1 VAVSSLLFLTAAG
14 RDRRDRK
21 GMESTSPAKNDPKT
35 IFGWCMYDWA
45 NSAYVTTV
53 AVGLLPYYFAR
64 VVVGEQ
70 GVAIGGTVYSATT
83 LWGFTVSTAAVVAFL
98 SAPVLGAVADF
109 SSAKKRFL
117 LFAAY
122 SGALAAALLFFCGP
136 GDVFLTLGLYF
147 IAQIGFVCGN
157 VFYDAFL
164 PQIASQDR
172 MDWVSGKGYA
182 FGYVGGGLQFA
193 AALALVAGHERIGIS
208 QDLATRLGMGTAAL
222 WWGGF
227 ALITG
232 RRLHDA
238 PSTERL
244 DAKYRAWPR
253 LAAYLATGLART
265 WRTTRKVSRF
275 RHLLL
280 YLIAFMLYN
289 DGIQTVID
297 MATIY
302 GAEELKF
309 GPQVL
314 MVTLLVIQGIA
325 SLGALLF
332 GKIAERVGSKQAI
345 MLSLALWSGVVM
357 YAYFIHS
364 ATEFFI
370 LGGIVGLVLGGSQA
384 LSRSMYGSMIPESAS
399 AEFFGFYTVFSKFS
413 AIWGPLVFAT
423 IRQVT
428 GTARLSILSLI
439 CFFVA
444 GMVLLRFVDVEKARQ
459 AKAAGAF

>member
-1 VAVSSLLFLTAAG
+1 MQSENYG
-14 RDRRDRK
+14 
-21 GMESTSPAKNDPKT
+21 KNDPKT

-64 VVVGEQ
+64 VVVGES
-70 GVAIGGTVYSATT
+70 GVNLGGTVYSATT
-83 LWGFTVSTAAVVAFL
+83 LWGLTVSAAAVIAFV

-117 LFAAY
+117 LFFAY
-122 SGALAAALLFFCGP
+122 SGAIATALLYFSKP
-136 GDVFLTLGLYF
+136 GDVIKTLAFFL
-147 IAQIGFVCGN
+147 IAQLGFICGN

-164 PQIASQDR
+164 PQIASEDR

-193 AALALVAGHERIGIS
+193 GALALVAGHDSLGISQELAARIGI
-208 QDLATRLGMGTAAL
+208 GTAAL
-222 WWGGF
+222 WWAGFTVITAVRLRDVLPSETLGGEY
-227 ALITG
+227 
-232 RRLHDA
+232 RR
-238 PSTERL
+238 
-244 DAKYRAWPR
+244 WPR
-253 LAAYLATGLART
+253 VAAYLATGLSRT
-265 WRTTRKVSRF
+265 WQTTRKVRRF

-302 GAEELKF
+302 GAEELRF

-314 MVTLLVIQGIA
+314 MLTLLVIQAIA
-325 SLGALLF
+325 SVGALLF
-332 GKIAERVGSKQAI
+332 GRLAQRIGSKQAI
-345 MLSLALWSGVVM
+345 MVTLILWSGVVI
-357 YAYFIHS
+357 YAYFIHT
-364 ATEFFI
+364 ATEFFV

-384 LSRSMYGSMIPESAS
+384 LSRSFYGSMIPESAS

-413 AIWGPLVFAT
+413 AIWGPLVFAMV
-423 IRQVT
+423 RQIT
-428 GTARLSILSLI
+428 GTARLSIISLI
-439 CFFVA
+439 FFFVA
-444 GMVLLRFVDVEKARQ
+444 GLVLLYFVDVEKARQ
-459 AKAAGAF
+459 AKLAGAF